1 MNNPALQNDVIAEHL
16 SLLAA
21 LSDIHGENPF
31 KSKSYAAAAF
41 GVDKLSVPIQ
51 TLPPEQWTNQKGI
64 GASAAQKIQELLT
77 TGRMNALDHLLSK
90 TPAGILELI
99 KIKGLGPK
107 KIHTIWKEM
116 DIESPGELLYAC
128 QENRLKRFKGFGE
141 KTQQSIQE
149 ALEFYQSNLGFLLL
163 PVAEL
168 IAQDLTSTF
177 QNLFPHAQWEV
188 TGDVRLQKQ
197 VVQRL
202 EWITDLS
209 VSIFN
214 QSLPD
219 FLTPLSDN
227 DNESFREYK
236 TATAHTIRVHFTK
249 KQQWGYTLLQSTGP
263 AHFFEKLTTLLPA
276 DVNTESEASIF
287 AAINLPVI
295 APCLRESD
303 SILDIFTKQ
312 GMPSCIQTSDIRGI
326 IHCHSDWSDGSNT
339 IEELASAC
347 IQYGLEYLVIS
358 DHSQSAFYANGLPIN
373 RIQEQH
379 QLINQLNISMSPFKI
394 FKSIECD
401 ILYDGQLDYPDDI
414 LALFDCVIASV
425 HSHLR
430 MTEEK
435 AMERVI
441 RAIKN
446 PYTTILGHP
455 TGRLLLSRPGYP
467 LIMDEI
473 IRTCATNGVVM
484 ELNANPSRLDIDW
497 THIGQC
503 LSENV
508 LISIN
513 PDAHHIEG
521 LSDIRYGILAAQKA
535 LVNPKQ
541 NLSCMPLETIEDY
554 FLSMKRKKGIA

>member
-1 MNNPALQNDVIAEHL
+1 MQNEVIAEHL
-16 SLLAA
+16 SLMAA
-21 LSDIHGENPF
+21 LADIHGDNPF

-41 GVDKLSVPIQ
+41 GVDKLTTPIH
-51 TLPPEQWTNQKGI
+51 TLPPDQWTNQKGI
-64 GASAAQKIQELLT
+64 GPSAAQKIQELLT
-77 TGRMNALDHLLSK
+77 TGRINALDLMLSK
-90 TPAGILELI
+90 TPSGILELL

-141 KTQQSIQE
+141 KTQKSIQE
-149 ALEFYQSNLGFLLL
+149 ALEFYQSNLGFLLF
-163 PVAEL
+163 PVAEF
-168 IAQDLTSTF
+168 IAQDLASTF
-177 QNLFPHAQWEV
+177 QKLFPKAQWQI

-197 VVQRL
+197 IVQRL
-202 EWITDLS
+202 DWLTDLS
-209 VSIFN
+209 VTAFE
-214 QSLPD
+214 QTLPD
-219 FLTPLSDN
+219 FLTLLSD
-227 DNESFREYK
+227 DNQVAYREYK
-236 TATAHTIRVHFTK
+236 TTAAHTIRIYFTEPHR
-249 KQQWGYTLLQSTGP
+249 WGHTLLQSTGP
-263 AHFFEKLTTLLPA
+263 THFFENMMARLP
-276 DVNTESEASIF
+276 DETIMETESSIF
-287 AAINLPVI
+287 DAINLPLI
-295 APCLRESD
+295 SPPLRESET
-303 SILDIFTKQ
+303 ILDIVTKQ
-312 GMPSCIQTSDIRGI
+312 GIPPCIQRADIRGI

-347 IQYGLEYLVIS
+347 ILNGLEYLVIS
-358 DHSQSAFYANGLPIN
+358 DHSQSAFYANGLPVN

-379 QLINQLNISMSPFKI
+379 QHINQLNTSLYPFKI

-401 ILYDGQLDYPDDI
+401 ILYDGQLDYPDDV

-435 AMERVI
+435 AMERII

-467 LIMDEI
+467 LLMKEI
-473 IRTCATNGVVM
+473 IRTCAAQHVVI

-503 LSENV
+503 LSEQV
-508 LISIN
+508 MISIN
-513 PDAHHIEG
+513 PDAHHIDG
-521 LSDIRYGILAAQKA
+521 LTDIRYGVLAAQKA
-535 LVNPKQ
+535 LVNPTH
-541 NLSCMPLETIEDY
+541 NLSSMTLEAIEAY
-554 FLSMKRKKGIA
+554 FLSIKRKKGLV